1 MMRVVFFAWFVFFVF
16 VSFNILNA
24 QEISRSDLLYKNVK
38 SKTFVPLFRAFK
50 NGDVDAIKEY
60 LSDVMYEKNK
70 VLLEQNKEYPNFLRN
85 FYRDAIFQ
93 VRKIVK
99 SEEMV
104 FVDVRVRFPDGYQS
118 VTKVQLKEEKSKA
131 GDAIWK
137 VINFMENSQ

>member
-1 MMRVVFFAWFVFFVF
+1 MRVAFFVWFVFFVC

-38 SKTFVPLFRAFK
+38 SDTFVPLFRAFK

-60 LSDVMYEKNK
+60 ISDDVYEKNK

-104 FVDVRVRFPDGYQS
+104 FVDTRVRFPDGYQG
-118 VTKVQLKEEKSKA
+118 VTKVQLKEGKSKT
-131 GDAIWK
+131 GDTIWK
-137 VINFMENSQ
+137 VINFVDNSQ

>member
-1 MMRVVFFAWFVFFVF
+1 MMRVAFFVWFVFFVF

-38 SKTFVPLFRAFK
+38 SDTFVPLFRAFK

-60 LSDVMYEKNK
+60 LSDDVYEKNK

-104 FVDVRVRFPDGYQS
+104 FVDARVRFPDGYQG
-118 VTKVQLKEEKSKA
+118 VTKVQLKEGKSKA
-131 GDAIWK
+131 GDTIWK
-137 VINFMENSQ
+137 VINFVDNSQ

>member
-1 MMRVVFFAWFVFFVF
+1 MRVAFLAWFVFFVF

-60 LSDVMYEKNK
+60 ISDDVYEKNK

-85 FYRDAIFQ
+85 FYSDAIFQ
-93 VRKIVK
+93 VRKVVK

-104 FVDVRVRFPDGYQS
+104 FVDVRVRFPGGYQV
-118 VTKVQLKEEKSKA
+118 VTKVQLKEGKNKA
-131 GDAIWK
+131 GDTIWK